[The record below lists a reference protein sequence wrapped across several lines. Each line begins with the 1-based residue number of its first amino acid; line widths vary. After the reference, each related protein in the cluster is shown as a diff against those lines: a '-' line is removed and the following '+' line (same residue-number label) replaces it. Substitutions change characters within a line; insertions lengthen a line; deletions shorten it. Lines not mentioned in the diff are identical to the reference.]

1 MSIGNFDET
10 NESKNEVN
18 ETNETTDNTEKPRNQ
33 ILETPDS
40 YKDDFESKLDSKESK
55 EAERTEQDND
65 SGEGKEEKGD
75 GGKTSLLDKMR
86 NLFKKKDDGENQEK
100 AEGKASDGDS
110 SPPDE
115 YPDYT
120 HPTEEVKPEMS
131 FRDSLKTENWKK
143 PEGDEREQ
151 KIEAF
156 NAQMDDTVIAHGKM
170 LNNRTD
176 LSQEEKN
183 EMQAEVTENSKRAK
197 AEFAAEM
204 YRDDEK

>member
-1 MSIGNFDET
+1 MSIGNFVET

-18 ETNETTDNTEKPRNQ
+18 ETKDNTEKPRNQ

-40 YKDDFESKLDSKESK
+40 YKDDFESKLDSKEAK
-55 EAERTEQDND
+55 ETERTEQDND

-75 GGKTSLLDKMR
+75 GEKTSLLDKMR
-86 NLFKKKDDGENQEK
+86 SLFTKKDNGENQEK
-100 AEGKASDGDS
+100 AEGKAADAGDNPPSDPEDFHS
-110 SPPDE
+110 
-115 YPDYT
+115 
-120 HPTEEVKPEMS
+120 TEEVKPDMS
-131 FRDSLKTENWKK
+131 FKDSLKTENWKK

-151 KIEAF
+151 KVETF
-156 NAQMDDTVIAHGKM
+156 NAQMDDSVIAHGKM

-183 EMQAEVTENSKRAK
+183 EMQAEVTENAKKAK